1 MNSIVGEK
9 MFKQENR
16 VPLYL
21 QLKESLRT
29 SIITHKLKAGDKI
42 PTEVELSEK
51 YNISRV
57 TVRKAVTELVEEGY
71 LVRKQGKGTF
81 VQSQK
86 IERKVVHLTSFT
98 AACEAHGLKASS
110 KTIKREIILPT
121 SSDKKLLQLE
131 ENDQLL
137 FIQRVRY
144 ADEQPLMLENNYFSF
159 KKYKFLLEEN
169 LEGSIYR
176 LLQDKYQ
183 IILNNPGETSLELVR
198 ALEDEASLLDVPVGE
213 PLFYMETVVSF
224 DDSPVYLG
232 KQYMVG
238 ERYKFS
244 F

>member
-1 MNSIVGEK
+1 

-21 QLKESLRT
+21 QLKESLRS
-29 SIITHKLKAGDKI
+29 SITTRKLKAGDKI

-57 TVRKAVTELVEEGY
+57 TVRKAVSELVEEGY

-110 KTIKREIILPT
+110 KTVKREIILPA
-121 SSDKKLLQLE
+121 SNDKKRLQLE
-131 ENDQLL
+131 EDDQLL

-169 LEGSIYR
+169 LQGSIYQ

-198 ALEDEASLLDVPVGE
+198 ALDDVASLLDVPIGE

-224 DDSPVYLG
+224 DETPVYFG
-232 KQYMVG
+232 KQYMIG

>member
-1 MNSIVGEK
+1 MNSIEGEK

-21 QLKESLRT
+21 QLKESLRS
-29 SIITHKLKAGDKI
+29 SITTGKLKAGDKI

-57 TVRKAVTELVEEGY
+57 TVRKAVSELVEEGY

-110 KTIKREIILPT
+110 KTVKREIILPA
-121 SSDKKLLQLE
+121 SNDKKRLQLE
-131 ENDQLL
+131 EDDQLL

-169 LEGSIYR
+169 LQGSIYQ

-198 ALEDEASLLDVPVGE
+198 ALDDVASLLDVPIGE

-224 DDSPVYLG
+224 EETPVYLG
-232 KQYMVG
+232 KQYMIG

>member
-1 MNSIVGEK
+1 MNSIEGER

-29 SIITHKLKAGDKI
+29 SITTNKLKAGDKI

-110 KTIKREIILPT
+110 QTIKREIILPT

-131 ENDQLL
+131 EDDQLL